1 MIHTYFHHFNKPVA
15 FYCYTSAVVCSLVH
29 VTDIRNDK
37 SLSEVEQ
44 EIVDLIEDLR
54 SKCDKLNLR
63 NGYCSTRK
71 DNKTVI
77 AMSDGNTVLYFG
89 KYDWSYWIG
98 LDVSYVNDGRHKI
111 DLSGISYK
119 QWTGEEEW

>member
-1 MIHTYFHHFNKPVA
+1 MIHTYFHHFTKPVA
-15 FYCYTSAVVCSLVH
+15 FYCYTSTVVLPLVH
-29 VTDIRNDK
+29 VDVRNDK
-37 SLSEVEQ
+37 PLSEIEQ

-63 NGYCSTRK
+63 NGYCSTHK

-77 AMSDGNTVLYFG
+77 AMSDGSTTMYFG
-89 KYDWSYWIG
+89 KYDWGYWIG
-98 LDVSYVNDGRHKI
+98 LDVSYVDDGRHKI
-111 DLSGISYK
+111 DLSGVSYE